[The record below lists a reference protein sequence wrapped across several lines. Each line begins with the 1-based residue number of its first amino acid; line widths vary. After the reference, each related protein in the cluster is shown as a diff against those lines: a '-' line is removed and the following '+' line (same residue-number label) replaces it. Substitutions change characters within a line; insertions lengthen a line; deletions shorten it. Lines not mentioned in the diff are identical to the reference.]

1 MGQSLELLN
10 TLEDRSVHDKNEWD
24 QAVKFFE
31 QQSVKDKLQ
40 HTQTTISEMFG
51 PSTTENWQKHSP
63 TVSYDELTTIKKN
76 LERGGGL
83 KAETQKAEH
92 KIGGIQKAE

>member
-1 MGQSLELLN
+1 M
-10 TLEDRSVHDKNEWD
+10 EDRSVHDKNEWD

-40 HTQTTISEMFG
+40 HTQTTISEIFG
-51 PSTTENWQKHSP
+51 PSNTENWQKYSP

-76 LERGGGL
+76 MERGGGL
-83 KAETQKAEH
+83 KTETQKAEH